1 MTDDQRRA
9 AEKRLEEMA
18 VDLKGIAEQLNSTI
32 MFSVYRDKHNRD
44 SYDVNLHITYNTHR
58 FVDKTWFSVHKRPYF
73 RGLINKLE
81 NMIHRP

>member
-44 SYDVNLHITYNTHR
+44 SYDVNLHIT
-58 FVDKTWFSVHKRPYF
+58 
-73 RGLINKLE
+73 
-81 NMIHRP
+81 